1 MDRNI
6 FMFTLCMLCFVLNF
20 MQELKK
26 LGNSTKETCRFNPFS
41 RLCQRQPVRVPVL
54 IEKVLNTLLQ
64 QEPPLSWYSR
74 SQSKG

>member
-1 MDRNI
+1 MHRNT
-6 FMFTLCMLCFVLNF
+6 FAFVCHTLCSNF
-20 MQELKK
+20 IQEQLKK
-26 LGNSTKETCRFNPFS
+26 LMNSTKETCRFNPFS

-54 IEKVLNTLLQ
+54 IEKVLNSLLQ